1 MTSATADP
9 AAAEAVPLTVI
20 ERPETDAEAI
30 DTDGGSVSAKGCS
43 LKNAQ
48 SNSLALGPF
57 GFANSP

>member
-1 MTSATADP
+1 MTSATVDP

-20 ERPETDAEAI
+20 DRPETDAEVI
-30 DTDGGSVSAKGCS
+30 EIEGGSVSANGCS

-48 SNSLALGPF
+48 SSSLALGPV